1 MELTPE
7 TEPSAAPRNDLE
19 RSLARIWCEVLGHEK
34 VGIHDNFFALGG
46 RSLHMIQLRDRLL
59 ADLGHDVRIADLF
72 KYPTIA
78 SLAQSWSPVDLSEK
92 ADLGQIEKQA
102 QKQREALLRQK
113 RIARRGDE
121 IRER

>member
-1 MELTPE
+1 MQASLEPE
-7 TEPSAAPRNDLE
+7 SVAPRSDME
-19 RSLARIWCEVLGHEK
+19 RSLTRIWCEVLGHEK

-59 ADLGHDVRIADLF
+59 ADLGHDVPITDFF

-78 SLAQSWSPVDLSEK
+78 SLAQSLSPADLSENEN
-92 ADLGQIEKQA
+92 AGLDQVDEQV

-113 RIARRGDE
+113 RIARERRGDS
-121 IRER
+121 